1 MLGGVLLE
9 VRELSKA
16 FGGVVALDNLTFGV
30 RAGSVTAL
38 VGANGAGKTTLF
50 DIVTGLAHPD
60 HGDVLFDGSRI
71 TGARPHSIA
80 RRGIGRT
87 FQNMRLFRRMSV
99 LDTVMLPWRYQ
110 RGESLWAA
118 LSGTARD
125 EEQCNRQR
133 AMQLLAQVELSD
145 VSGRLAGQLSHG
157 QRKLLEIARCLAS
170 DPALLLLDEPM
181 AGLSPLMVSRM
192 KQFLRRLCDSHKTIL
207 FIEHNVPVVMDVAD
221 VVVVL
226 HCGRKLAEGSPL
238 EVQKDAAV
246 VEAFLGRGGA
256 HAA

>member
-1 MLGGVLLE
+1 MMLGGVLLE

-110 RGESLWAA
+110 RGESLDVNLQRKRRFFEWYQENE
-118 LSGTARD
+118 LPTGMNLTLARLG
-125 EEQCNRQR
+125 RR
-133 AMQLLAQVELSD
+133 LRQLLD
-145 VSGRLAGQLSHG
+145 DYYDIGVSPSPQPSPRGR
-157 QRKLLEIARCLAS
+157 
-170 DPALLLLDEPM
+170 
-181 AGLSPLMVSRM
+181 
-192 KQFLRRLCDSHKTIL
+192 
-207 FIEHNVPVVMDVAD
+207 
-221 VVVVL
+221 
-226 HCGRKLAEGSPL
+226 GRKSEGRTWRSPSN
-238 EVQKDAAV
+238 
-246 VEAFLGRGGA
+246 
-256 HAA
+256 